1 MKKCSLEAEALMLR
15 RYYSASVAIRQGLE
29 GNGTGGSLI
38 CSDYS
43 KSSAARGRE
52 VSERRRRV
60 LTSTSSPPLIQP
72 PPSAPPPSLVPP
84 GDWLSVTGP
93 EMLLL
98 VKPTASAGRAGGR
111 AGVAKGF
118 RRVFLGGG
126 EMKGGGRTRG
136 PLRLI
141 CSITS
146 PDHGT
151 ESEGQIR
158 AAARPEG

>member
-1 MKKCSLEAEALMLR
+1 MKKRSLEAEALMLR

-60 LTSTSSPPLIQP
+60 LTSTSSPPLIHP

-111 AGVAKGF
+111 GEGLQKGF
-118 RRVFLGGG
+118 FWGGG

-146 PDHGT
+146 PDDGT

>member
-1 MKKCSLEAEALMLR
+1 MVLLNKYAHYCDNKEGENVKKCSLEAEALMLR

-60 LTSTSSPPLIQP
+60 LTSTSSPPLIHP

-98 VKPTASAGRAGGR
+98 VKPTASAGQAGGR
-111 AGVAKGF
+111 AW
-118 RRVFLGGG
+118 RRA
-126 EMKGGGRTRG
+126 
-136 PLRLI
+136 
-141 CSITS
+141 
-146 PDHGT
+146 
-151 ESEGQIR
+151 SEGFFWGVER
-158 AAARPEG
+158 